1 MRLLWNDIIL
11 PCWLFSAYTS
21 LGCWK
26 DERNRALKLLEGKS
40 GHLQVHYK
48 RRENPVNQCALAA
61 LEKGVST
68 FAVQDGGQCFGSSL
82 DSVLE
87 SYQQYGESTSCNT
100 EGTGGPMANS
110 VYKFGK
116 SLGLSIFNS
125 PILILGTKPKR
136 INFKW
141 WV

>member
-1 MRLLWNDIIL
+1 M
-11 PCWLFSAYTS
+11 
-21 LGCWK
+21 
-26 DERNRALKLLEGKS
+26 
-40 GHLQVHYK
+40 HYK
-48 RRENPVNQCALAA
+48 RRENPVSQCALAA
-61 LEKGVST
+61 LEKGVAI
-68 FAVQDGGQCFGSSL
+68 FGVQDGGQCFGSSL

>member
-1 MRLLWNDIIL
+1 M
-11 PCWLFSAYTS
+11 
-21 LGCWK
+21 
-26 DERNRALKLLEGKS
+26 
-40 GHLQVHYK
+40 
-48 RRENPVNQCALAA
+48 NQCALAA

-87 SYQQYGESTSCNT
+87 SYQQYGESTSCNS

-116 SLGLSIFNS
+116 SLGLSIFNFLV
-125 PILILGTKPKR
+125 LIPCNTKTDNLHMMC
-136 INFKW
+136 IAF
-141 WV
+141 